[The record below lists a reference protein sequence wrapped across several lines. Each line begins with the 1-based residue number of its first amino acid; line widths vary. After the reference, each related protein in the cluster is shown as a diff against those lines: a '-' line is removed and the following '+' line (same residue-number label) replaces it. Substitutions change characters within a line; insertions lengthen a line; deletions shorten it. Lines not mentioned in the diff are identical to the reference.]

1 MKLSIAYLND
11 VHGNLDPHPEL
22 FYKGEKEQVSTAG
35 GYARIATKM
44 KDIRAKNK
52 HTLLFDGGDTFH
64 GSLPLV
70 ESKGEAILP
79 ILK

>member
-22 FYKGEKEQVSTAG
+22 FYKGEKEQVSTG
-35 GYARIATKM
+35 GYARIATKI

-52 HTLLFDGGDTFH
+52 NTLLFDGGDTFH